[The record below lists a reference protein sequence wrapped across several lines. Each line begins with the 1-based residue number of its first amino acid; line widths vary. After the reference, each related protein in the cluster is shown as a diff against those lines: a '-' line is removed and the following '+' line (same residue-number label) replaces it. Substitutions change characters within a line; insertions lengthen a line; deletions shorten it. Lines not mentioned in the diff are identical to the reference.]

1 MQTGFIAAPIV
12 TTITIFTLTPDRATG
27 EAYCLA
33 HHVTVD
39 GGKEG

>member
-1 MQTGFIAAPIV
+1 VGQS
-12 TTITIFTLTPDRATG
+12 TIFTLTPDRAAG

-39 GGKEG
+39 GAKRELMVASLR